1 LTDRDEQSSLKAQ
14 VAELYKTQNTHL
26 QTIKS
31 LESGLS
37 SIQDAEQR
45 LKQESPSLLSMLTHR
60 LTALRERRNDLELRA
75 VLHGETLREKNQ
87 QIQVLQDELLATG
100 ISLNVLE
107 AKAVKLQEENKELL
121 ERWLAKVKADADG
134 MNEANQFLEQ
144 IRGMRMSSPTS
155 TGEEAPLGVEETA
168 RESED

>member
-1 LTDRDEQSSLKAQ
+1 
-14 VAELYKTQNTHL
+14 
-26 QTIKS
+26 
-31 LESGLS
+31 
-37 SIQDAEQR
+37 
-45 LKQESPSLLSMLTHR
+45 LTHR
-60 LTALRERRNDLELRA
+60 LAALRERRNDLELRA

-107 AKAVKLQEENKELL
+107 AKSVKLQEENKELL
-121 ERWLAKVKADADG
+121 ERWLAKVEADADG

-155 TGEEAPLGVEETA
+155 AGEEAPLGVEETA
-168 RESED
+168 RDPED